1 MTAEEHALLIG
12 SAQMLASGG
21 TGIPHDRFIV
31 PFTSAGLRTDA
42 STRVALPPLTTVYYA
57 VRACYPVPAGCLDP
71 VVSDGLAMDS
81 VPPLARCV
89 CVRVMGGGC
98 AMSLLNVVGFV
109 SGSKGLCR
117 AWVSPM
123 PCVLT

>member
-1 MTAEEHALLIG
+1 
-12 SAQMLASGG
+12 MLASGG
-21 TGIPHDRFIV
+21 TGIPQDRFIV

-71 VVSDGLAMDS
+71 VVSDGLAIDS

-89 CVRVMGGGC
+89 RVRVMG
-98 AMSLLNVVGFV
+98 A
-109 SGSKGLCR
+109 
-117 AWVSPM
+117 
-123 PCVLT
+123 